1 MTSSP
6 KGNEV
11 SGFGAETRSRRREGW
26 LDRSDSCSTVSSPS
40 KKRIWA
46 GWCGS
51 TAGADGIRSVS
62 VATGMEGTSGHV
74 HGVKMYLCGDFAF
87 GEWKAGVDAVGCK
100 RGSAGAKESA
110 VCELGSPPV
119 TGLSALSVGIFTS
132 AVDEAAGVES
142 GKGPRPLQRLSARSA
157 RPKASRMGFAIR
169 DGEVMEEDCEK
180 TCVTEVEA

>member
-1 MTSSP
+1 MASSP

-11 SGFGAETRSRRREGW
+11 SGFGAETRSRRKEGW
-26 LDRSDSCSTVSSPS
+26 LDRPDSCSTVSSPS

-100 RGSAGAKESA
+100 RDSTGAKESA
-110 VCELGSPPV
+110 VCELRSPPV
-119 TGLSALSVGIFTS
+119 TGLSALAVGIFTS
-132 AVDEAAGVES
+132 AVES
-142 GKGPRPLQRLSARSA
+142 GKGPRPLQRLPACSA